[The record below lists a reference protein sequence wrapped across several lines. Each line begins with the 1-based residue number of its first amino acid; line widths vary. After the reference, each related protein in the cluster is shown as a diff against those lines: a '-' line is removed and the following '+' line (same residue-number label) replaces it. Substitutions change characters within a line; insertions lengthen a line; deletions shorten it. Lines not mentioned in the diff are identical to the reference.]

1 MFTGLVEDVGQVVA
15 AEHHGDSV
23 LLSIAP
29 KSFAVAELALGDSV
43 AIDGT
48 CLTVTAR
55 GEGRFQA
62 LAGPETLSRTTL
74 GLLGAGASVNL
85 ERALRA
91 GDRLGGHMVQGH
103 VDGVGVIT
111 ARTANGPAV
120 NIAVEAPAALGR
132 YMIEK
137 GSICVDGISL
147 TINAIIDPSDT
158 ARGCTFEVSLIPH
171 TQDATT
177 FAGKPVGAKV
187 NLEVDLIAKY
197 VERLV
202 EPHKQGRIG

>member
-55 GEGRFQA
+55 GDGRFQA

-111 ARTANGPAV
+111 ARSANGPAV

-147 TINAIIDPSDT
+147 TINAITDAPT
-158 ARGCTFEVSLIPH
+158 GCTFEVSLIPH

>member
-29 KSFAVAELALGDSV
+29 RGFAVAELALGDSV

-55 GEGRFQA
+55 GDGRFQA
-62 LAGPETLSRTTL
+62 LAGPETLSCTTL
-74 GLLGAGASVNL
+74 GQLRAGASVNL

-120 NIAVEAPAALGR
+120 DIAVEAPAALGR
-132 YMIEK
+132 YMIAK

-147 TINAIIDPSDT
+147 TINAIRDAAS
-158 ARGCTFEVSLIPH
+158 GCTFEVSLIPH

>member
-1 MFTGLVEDVGQVVA
+1 MSLYQD
-15 AEHHGDSV
+15 
-23 LLSIAP
+23 IADQTE
-29 KSFAVAELALGDSV
+29 KLIS
-43 AIDGT
+43 DGI
-48 CLTVTAR
+48 
-55 GEGRFQA
+55 
-62 LAGPETLSRTTL
+62 
-74 GLLGAGASVNL
+74 
-85 ERALRA
+85 LRA

-111 ARTANGPAV
+111 ARSANGPAV

-147 TINAIIDPSDT
+147 TINAITDAPT
-158 ARGCTFEVSLIPH
+158 GCTFEVSLIPH

-187 NLEVDLIAKY
+187 NLEVDLIAKH

>member
-15 AEHHGDSV
+15 AEHHGGSV

-29 KSFAVAELALGDSV
+29 RGFAVAELALGDSV

-55 GEGRFQA
+55 GDGRFQA

-111 ARTANGPAV
+111 ARSANGPAV

-147 TINAIIDPSDT
+147 TINAITDAPT
-158 ARGCTFEVSLIPH
+158 GCTFEVSLIPH